1 MNEVSK
7 TNNYDG
13 TYRRNKL
20 ELIRFEK
27 AVKIQC
33 KNEYYIATASFSK
46 AMSMSRALQSM
57 QNKN

>member
-1 MNEVSK
+1 MKDLENHH
-7 TNNYDG
+7 TQ
-13 TYRRNKL
+13 

-33 KNEYYIATASFSK
+33 KNEYNIATASFSK